1 MNPVIFF
8 ASLLSCLLYVH
19 STRDHNISMSICP
32 ESFSCPNPN
41 FASFKYPFYNNAT
54 DDKQCGLIQVNCTL
68 NGGIIQL
75 GRDSYEIIGKYVSES
90 VVSIRN
96 LTFERLVNNSSCGA
110 LMDNFTSPSP
120 LLYSIS
126 IVSFITLYK
135 CTNNTNYT
143 AQTDAYFGGS
153 NYHRYNTC
161 KNHKF
166 YYKYSISDTT
176 VPSDLPPTCQVI
188 RLPVKLV
195 RGPEDNKGINE
206 TDIFSFLSPRFS
218 IYFHLSPSCHK
229 CHQEGGQCNTLRE
242 HVQCLDAKK
251 EEKTGRKL
259 TRILI
264 LAGSA
269 FILMLFLVI
278 FIIWCLYKRN
288 PISYCT
294 SKNKSPII
302 EDQVFFFGVSVF
314 SYKDL
319 EDATRNFDPALEL
332 GNGGFGVVYYGKLQD
347 GREVAVKRLYEH
359 NYKRLQQFM
368 NEVQILTRLRHP
380 NLVVLYGCTS
390 RQSHELLLVY
400 EYISNGTLAD
410 HIHGEQANSSL
421 LAWPLRMNIAIQTAR
436 SLVYLHA
443 SEIIHRD
450 VKTSNILLDHNFSAK
465 VADFGLS
472 RLLPND
478 VTHVSTAP
486 QGTPGYL
493 DPQYHHH
500 YQLTEKSD
508 VYSFGVVLIE
518 LISSMVAVDL
528 SRTQDDISLV
538 NLALNRIQRCALDQL
553 IDPVLGSDSDP
564 EVMRMVTSVAEL
576 AFRCLQFYSE
586 MRPTMNEV
594 LDVLVDIQSQGRI
607 DVDDSIR
614 ELEEVK
620 TPPLSENN
628 DKTVVLKDFLPSPV
642 SITGEWHSNSTVST
656 TLNVR

>member
-1 MNPVIFF
+1 
-8 ASLLSCLLYVH
+8 
-19 STRDHNISMSICP
+19 MSICP

-54 DDKQCGLIQVNCTL
+54 DNKQCGLIQVNCTL

-75 GRDSYEIIGKYVSES
+75 GGDSYEIVGKYVSES

-96 LTFERLVNNSSCGA
+96 LTFERLVNDSSCGA
-110 LMDNFTSPSP
+110 LMDNFTSPIP

-126 IVSFITLYK
+126 I
-135 CTNNTNYT
+135 
-143 AQTDAYFGGS
+143 
-153 NYHRYNTC
+153 
-161 KNHKF
+161 
-166 YYKYSISDTT
+166 
-176 VPSDLPPTCQVI
+176 
-188 RLPVKLV
+188 
-195 RGPEDNKGINE
+195 
-206 TDIFSFLSPRFS
+206 
-218 IYFHLSPSCHK
+218 
-229 CHQEGGQCNTLRE
+229 EGGQCHTLDG

-251 EEKTGRKL
+251 EKRGRKL

-264 LAGSA
+264 FAGSA

-278 FIIWCLYKRN
+278 FMIWCRFSSLA
-288 PISYCT
+288 SLF
-294 SKNKSPII
+294 SPTRI
-302 EDQVFFFGVSVF
+302 F
-314 SYKDL
+314 
-319 EDATRNFDPALEL
+319 EDATRNFDPAQEL

-359 NYKRLQQFM
+359 NCKRVQQFM

-450 VKTSNILLDHNFSAK
+450 VKTSNILLDHNFCAK

-500 YQLTEKSD
+500 YQLTDKSD

-538 NLALNRIQRCALDQL
+538 NLALNRIQRCAFDQL

-614 ELEEVK
+614 ELEEVI